1 MRTVIAA
8 LAVLV
13 SLTCHAADVLVMVG
27 ESTTWGLR
35 ADGSQSPTHAA
46 IVLETLL
53 ARRPDCRYA
62 NLPVRNW
69 AVPST
74 RTEDW
79 FMHRPNRFCRF
90 GQEPN
95 PVLEY
100 ACGHDI
106 PLARSVLP
114 TAAARG
120 DTIVGLLVNAQ
131 GTNDAH
137 APQKNTPESTVARIA
152 SWRTLMAPIPVWI
165 SPPFDRHD
173 APDAMTVRTTK
184 LSPGALRSFV
194 RRVRQLELEQGL
206 INGPDWGVL
215 MRRPRFQPDGF
226 HLTDG
231 AYAAAA
237 PYWLDVLCP

>member
-1 MRTVIAA
+1 
-8 LAVLV
+8 LAVFALLV
-13 SLTCHAADVLVMVG
+13 SAACHAADVLVMVG

-35 ADGSQSPTHAA
+35 ANGTQSPTHAA
-46 IVLETLL
+46 VVLETLL

-74 RTEDW
+74 RTADW
-79 FMHRPNRFCRF
+79 FTRRPSLFCRF
-90 GQEPN
+90 SKEPN

-100 ACGHDI
+100 ACSHNI
-106 PLARSVLP
+106 PLSQAVLP
-114 TAAARG
+114 AAAARG

-137 APQKNTPESTVARIA
+137 VPKKETPESTVARIA
-152 SWRTLMAPIPVWI
+152 SWRTVMAPIPVWI
-165 SPPFDRHD
+165 SPPFERRD
-173 APDAMTVRTTK
+173 APDSVTVQLSK
-184 LSPGALRSFV
+184 LSPGSLRSFV

-206 INGPDWGVL
+206 ITGPDWGLL
-215 MRRPRFQPDGF
+215 MRRPRFQADGF